1 MENEFEKI
9 AIRVSLVSVVWNLI
23 LSVFKLIAGFVA
35 HSGAMIS
42 DAVHSASDVFSSII
56 VMIGVRI
63 SGKASDK
70 DHPYGHERMECVAA
84 IVLAT
89 VLAGTGVGIG
99 YAAVKTLLDGEYAS
113 EIPGMLALIAAVVS
127 ILVKEAM
134 FWYTRY
140 YAKKIDSS
148 AVMADAWHHRS
159 DALSSV
165 GALIGIG
172 GARLGFP
179 IMEPIASIVICVF
192 IEKAA
197 FDIFK
202 DAIDKMVD
210 KACDEQT
217 EEALKNCALNTKG
230 VEQVDLLKTRI
241 FGNKVYVE
249 MEIGADENLSLKDS
263 HAIAENVHDA
273 IEQGWPKI
281 KTYPDS
287 CESKNVM
294 MPGSKG
300 LNPHELAHK
309 WMKTLGP
316 PNMSLKVGC

>member
-1 MENEFEKI
+1 MENEFEKT

-23 LSVFKLIAGFVA
+23 LSIFKLIAGFVA

-134 FWYTRY
+134 FWYTRH

-217 EEALKNCALNTKG
+217 EEALRNCALNTKG
-230 VEQVDLLKTRI
+230 VERVDLLKTRI

-281 KTYPDS
+281 KHILIH
-287 CESKNVM
+287 V
-294 MPGSKG
+294 
-300 LNPHELAHK
+300 NPVR
-309 WMKTLGP
+309 M
-316 PNMSLKVGC
+316 